1 MNEPS
6 ADGTTPA
13 ERPSVQEHN
22 GTDGMTPDGDHR
34 LVEAAI
40 RGDHGALQQLWHTHR
55 RWVAAVLLANKP
67 RDADVDDLLQD
78 VAAQLVA
85 KVGGLREAGAFKP
98 WLRAVALNA
107 AKTAGRKRSVRVA
120 AVLKLIGGTKS
131 DEEPSEPDPATRR
144 TTEEEGRRLMRL
156 ASQLPDGYREPLLMR
171 CIQGMGYREIGSVM
185 GLPETT
191 IETRIAR
198 GRRMLRELAEKAVE
212 PASNAT
218 LGREALHG

>member
-1 MNEPS
+1 
-6 ADGTTPA
+6 
-13 ERPSVQEHN
+13 
-22 GTDGMTPDGDHR
+22 
-34 LVEAAI
+34 
-40 RGDHGALQQLWHTHR
+40 
-55 RWVAAVLLANKP
+55 
-67 RDADVDDLLQD
+67 
-78 VAAQLVA
+78 
-85 KVGGLREAGAFKP
+85 
-98 WLRAVALNA
+98 
-107 AKTAGRKRSVRVA
+107 
-120 AVLKLIGGTKS
+120 
-131 DEEPSEPDPATRR
+131 
-144 TTEEEGRRLMRL
+144 MRL